1 MPHEE
6 RFLGALPADFKLP
19 ACGTRTVLRPTKGAG
34 SSAAIASLI
43 EKAQLDKR
51 LLTIVCAD
59 ASEALRLTDELA
71 WLVPEAKIALLP
83 DWETLPYDT
92 TSPHEALVSER
103 LETLWKLA
111 NDKDCSL
118 LDVLI
123 VSACCAAFHFAPR
136 EFVATNTFFYKKG
149 QKVNLEELKSLL
161 VESGYSRVDQVY
173 AAGEFSVRGSLIDIF
188 PMGERHPF
196 RLDLFDNEIDS
207 IRVFDPD
214 TQRSDKE
221 ASEIRILPGHEFPM
235 DEESLNFFRENWR
248 KTFEGDPTRSSV
260 YTDTT
265 KGLAAPGIEY
275 YLPLFFYE
283 TSLLADYLPENAI
296 VLTSGDVDA
305 AISAFYKETEERYE
319 FLRHDNERPALNPKE
334 FLLPAPSFFSSLGTF
349 SRIRLENSASTL
361 PDLSIERRAQ
371 KPLAKL
377 ESFIDT
383 ALKENR
389 RLLICAQG
397 EGRLSRIEELL
408 EINFHQT
415 THVDSFNEFFHSQ
428 APLCLA
434 QAPLTAGFSLDEPL
448 CAVIT
453 ETEIYL
459 LRATARKSR
468 LKRTAAN
475 LESTIR
481 DLRELAPGDPVVHA
495 EHGVGRYVGLETI
508 ESAEGKM
515 EFLRIDYAAGAKLF
529 VPVSQLHLIA
539 RYTGRNTEDAP
550 LNSLGRG
557 DWDKT
562 KRKAALKAHDTAAEL
577 LDLYAKREA
586 RAGCSFTLK
595 GADYEAFAEGFEFEE
610 TPDQARAIA
619 DVLSDMTKGRPMD
632 RLVCGDVGFGKTEI
646 ALRAAFVA
654 VMNGKQ
660 VAVLCPTT
668 LLAEQHA
675 RTFADRFAAWPVS
688 VRELSRFRAGAEMR
702 ETLAGLADGRIDIV
716 IGTHK
721 LLSETIQ
728 FKNLGLVVV
737 DEEHRFGVRQKE
749 RLKALR
755 AEVDIL
761 TLTATPIPR
770 TLAMSLEGIR
780 DYSVITTAPEKRLSI
795 KTFVRQES
803 NDLIRQAILR
813 ELKRGG
819 QVYFLHNDVDTIQ
832 ARLERLKALVP
843 EARFGLAHGQMPE
856 RELEAAMHDF
866 YQQRTNVLLCSTIIE
881 NGIDIA
887 NANTIIMHRA
897 DRLGLAQLHQ
907 LRGRVGRSHHQAYA
921 YLLIPSQDALTGSA
935 KKRLEAIERLE
946 DLGSGFNLAMYDLE
960 IRGAGEI
967 LGEEQSGEI
976 SKVGFELYT
985 EMLKDAV
992 DALKE
997 GKTPSLEH
1005 PFGALTEINLHM
1017 SALLPEDYV
1026 PDVGNRLM
1034 FYKKLALA
1042 KDPTEIEAIVDS
1054 LADRYGKM
1062 PEATQALIAVH
1073 RLRLRSRKLGIRK
1086 IDASEKAVL
1095 FTFEERP
1102 KFSAIA
1108 LVKLMQSRRDMRL
1121 IGPDKLRLTAQSH
1134 NLVERLRVIALLVD
1148 PLLADAESKSDVAS
1162 REIAHS

>member
-6 RFLGALPADFKLP
+6 LFLGALPADFTIP
-19 ACGTRTVLRPTKGAG
+19 ACGTRTVVRPITGAG

-43 EKAQLDKR
+43 EKSRKEKR

-59 ASEALRLTDELA
+59 ASEALRLNDELA

-103 LETLWKLA
+103 LETLWELT
-111 NDKDCSL
+111 NDKDCMI

-123 VSACCAAFHFAPR
+123 VSACCAAFHFPPR
-136 EFVATNTFFYKKG
+136 EFVASNTFFYEKG
-149 QKVNLEELKSLL
+149 QKLNLESLKSVLI
-161 VESGYSRVDQVY
+161 ESGYARVDQVY
-173 AAGEFSVRGSLIDIF
+173 AAGEFSIRGSLIDIF
-188 PMGERHPF
+188 PMGEKHPF

-221 ASEIRILPGHEFPM
+221 TSVIRILPGHEFPM
-235 DEESLNFFRENWR
+235 DEEALNFFRENWR

-275 YLPLFFYE
+275 YLPLFFE
-283 TSLLADYLPENAI
+283 KTATLADYLPENAI
-296 VLTSGDVDA
+296 VLTHGDVDA
-305 AISAFYKETEERYE
+305 AITSFFKETEERYE
-319 FLRHDNERPALNPKE
+319 FLRHDNERPALNPKA
-334 FLLPAPSFFSSLGTF
+334 FLLAAPAFFASIGTF
-349 SRIRLENSASTL
+349 SRIRLEPSPSTL

-371 KPLAKL
+371 RPLAKL
-377 ESFIDT
+377 EGYINASIR
-383 ALKENR
+383 ENR
-389 RLLICAQG
+389 RILICAQG

-408 EINFHQT
+408 EINFHKTQS
-415 THVDSFNEFFHSQ
+415 VSSFKEFYDSE

-434 QAPLTAGFSLDEPL
+434 QAPLASGFSLEAPSFT
-448 CAVIT
+448 VIT

-468 LKRTAAN
+468 IKNRSAN
-475 LESTIR
+475 LEATIR

-508 ESAEGKM
+508 ESEEGKM

-539 RYTGRNTEDAP
+539 RYTGRDTQDAP
-550 LNSLGRG
+550 LNTLGRG
-557 DWDKT
+557 DWERT
-562 KRKAALKAHDTAAEL
+562 KKKAAKKARDTAAEL

-586 RAGCSFTLK
+586 RAGMSFSLK
-595 GADYEAFAEGFEFEE
+595 NADYEAFAEGFEFEE
-610 TPDQARAIA
+610 TPDQAKAIA
-619 DVLSDMTKGRPMD
+619 DVIRDMTKGRPMD

-646 ALRAAFVA
+646 ALRAAFLA

-668 LLAEQHA
+668 LLVEQHT
-675 RTFADRFAAWPVS
+675 RTFADRFAAWPVTIK
-688 VRELSRFRAGAEMR
+688 ELSRFRAGKEMDK
-702 ETLAGLADGRIDIV
+702 TLAGLERGAIDIA

-721 LLSETIQ
+721 LLSEKIR
-728 FKNLGLVVV
+728 FRNLGLVII

-832 ARLERLKALVP
+832 MRLERLKTLVP
-843 EARFGLAHGQMPE
+843 EARIGLAHGQMPE

-921 YLLIPSQDALTGSA
+921 YLLIPSEDALTSNA
-935 KKRLEAIERLE
+935 KKRLDAIERLE

-967 LGEEQSGEI
+967 LGEAQSGEI
-976 SKVGFELYT
+976 SKIGFELYT
-985 EMLKDAV
+985 EMLKEAV
-992 DALKE
+992 TSLKE
-997 GKTPSLEH
+997 GRNPSLEN

-1017 SALLPEDYV
+1017 SALLPDDYV

-1034 FYKKLALA
+1034 FYKKLATA

-1073 RLRLRSRKLGIRK
+1073 RLRLRSRQLGIRK
-1086 IDASEKAVL
+1086 IDASDNAVL

-1102 KFSAIA
+1102 KFSAIS

-1121 IGPDKLRLTAQSH
+1121 IGPEKLRLTAQSH
-1134 NLVERLRVIALLVD
+1134 TLVERLRVISLLID
-1148 PLLADAESKSDVAS
+1148 PLLADMDAKANSS
-1162 REIAHS
+1162 

>member
-6 RFLGALPADFKLP
+6 LFLGALPADFTLP
-19 ACGTRTVLRPTKGAG
+19 ACGTRTVVRPITGAG

-43 EKAQLDKR
+43 EKSRKEKR

-59 ASEALRLTDELA
+59 ASEALRLNDELP
-71 WLVPEAKIALLP
+71 WLVPEARIALLP

-103 LETLWKLA
+103 LETLYELT
-111 NDKDCSL
+111 NEGDCTL

-136 EFVATNTFFYKKG
+136 EFVASNTFYYEKG
-149 QKVNLEELKSLL
+149 QKVNLEDLKALL
-161 VESGYSRVDQVY
+161 IESGYARVDQVY
-173 AAGEFSVRGSLIDIF
+173 AAGEFSIRGSLIDIF
-188 PMGERHPF
+188 PMGEIHPF

-221 ASEIRILPGHEFPM
+221 VSVIRILPGHEFPM
-235 DEESLNFFRENWR
+235 DEEALNFFRENWR
-248 KTFEGDPTRSSV
+248 KTFEGDPSRSSV

-275 YLPLFFYE
+275 YLPLFFE
-283 TSLLADYLPENAI
+283 KTATLADYLPKNAI
-296 VLTSGDVDA
+296 VLTQGDVDA
-305 AISAFYKETEERYE
+305 AISSFFKETEERYE

-334 FLLPAPSFFSSLGTF
+334 FLLTAPAFFASIGTF
-349 SRIRLENSASTL
+349 SRIRLESSPSTL

-371 KPLAKL
+371 RPLAKL
-377 ESFIDT
+377 EGFIN
-383 ALKENR
+383 ASIKENR
-389 RLLICAQG
+389 RILICAQG

-408 EINFHQT
+408 EINFHKT
-415 THVDSFNEFFHSQ
+415 ENVDSFDEFYDSD

-434 QAPLTAGFSLDEPL
+434 QAPLTSGFMLDAPPF
-448 CAVIT
+448 AVIT
-453 ETEIYL
+453 EKEIYL

-468 LKRTAAN
+468 IKNRSAN
-475 LESTIR
+475 LEATIR

-508 ESAEGKM
+508 KSDEGKM

-539 RYTGRNTEDAP
+539 RYTGRDVQDAP
-550 LNSLGRG
+550 LNTLGRG
-557 DWDKT
+557 DWEKT
-562 KRKAALKAHDTAAEL
+562 KKKAAAKARDTAAEL
-577 LDLYAKREA
+577 LDIYAKREA
-586 RAGCSFTLK
+586 HAGLSFSLK
-595 GADYEAFAEGFEFEE
+595 SAEYEAFAEGFEFEE
-610 TPDQARAIA
+610 TPDQAKAIA
-619 DVLSDMTKGRPMD
+619 DVIRDMTTGRAMD

-646 ALRAAFVA
+646 ALRAAFLA

-668 LLAEQHA
+668 LLVEQHA
-675 RTFADRFAAWPVS
+675 RTFADRFAAWPVTIK
-688 VRELSRFRAGAEMR
+688 ELSRFRAGLEL
-702 ETLAGLADGRIDIV
+702 EKTLVSIANGRTDIV

-721 LLSETIQ
+721 LLSEKVQ
-728 FKNLGLVVV
+728 FRNLGLVII

-832 ARLERLKALVP
+832 ARLERLKSLVP
-843 EARFGLAHGQMPE
+843 EARIGLAHGQMPE

-921 YLLIPSQDALTGSA
+921 YLLIPSEDALTSNA

-946 DLGSGFNLAMYDLE
+946 NLGSGFSLAMYDLE

-967 LGEEQSGEI
+967 LGEAQSGEI
-976 SKVGFELYT
+976 SKIGFELYT
-985 EMLKDAV
+985 EMLKEAV
-992 DALKE
+992 AALKE
-997 GKTPSLEH
+997 QRNPSLEH
-1005 PFGALTEINLHM
+1005 PFGVLTEINLHM
-1017 SALLPEDYV
+1017 SALLPDDYV

-1073 RLRLRSRKLGIRK
+1073 RLRLRARKLGIRK
-1086 IDASEKAVL
+1086 IDATEKAVL

-1102 KFSAIA
+1102 KFSAIS
-1108 LVKLMQSRRDMRL
+1108 LVKLMQSRRDMKL
-1121 IGPDKLRLTAQSH
+1121 VGPEKLRLTAVSH
-1134 NLVERLRVIALLVD
+1134 NLVERLRVISLLVD
-1148 PLLADAESKSDVAS
+1148 PLLADLDANANAKE
-1162 REIAHS
+1162 